1 MQQLWK
7 ILHHK
12 GDNELEKPDIQY
24 PCIWSYKI
32 IGSDRARITDTIPV
46 VLEDFEYQFSESRQS
61 KTGKFTSFH
70 VSMQVN
76 SEEERNTIFN
86 ILKDIPS
93 VKFIF

>member
-1 MQQLWK
+1 M
-7 ILHHK
+7 
-12 GDNELEKPDIQY
+12 EKPDIQY

-46 VLEDFEYQFSESRQS
+46 VLEDFEYTLSESRQS

-70 VSMQVN
+70 VSMRVN
-76 SEEERNTIFN
+76 SEKERNTIFN

-93 VKFIF
+93 VKFLL

>member
-1 MQQLWK
+1 M
-7 ILHHK
+7 LHRK
-12 GDNELEKPDIQY
+12 GDNELEKPDIHY
-24 PCIWSYKI
+24 PCNWSYKI

-46 VLEDFEYQFSESRQS
+46 VLKAFEYQFSESRQS

-70 VSMQVN
+70 LSIQVN

-93 VKFIF
+93 VKVIL